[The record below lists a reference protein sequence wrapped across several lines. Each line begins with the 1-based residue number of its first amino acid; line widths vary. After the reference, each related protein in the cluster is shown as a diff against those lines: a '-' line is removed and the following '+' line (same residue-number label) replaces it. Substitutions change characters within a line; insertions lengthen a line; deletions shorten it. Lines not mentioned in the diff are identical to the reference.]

1 MNVLGVIGGSGLYE
15 LPGLANVETVAVD
28 TPYGAPSDVLVRG
41 TLGDTVLLFL
51 PRHGRGHRVPPHRIN
66 YRANVCAMKLSG
78 ATHLVSVSA
87 VGSMREAI
95 VPGHLVVPDQTIDL
109 TKGRTSTFFDDVA
122 VHVPFADPVC
132 KDLAE
137 ALATAAER
145 GDPTGTVHRGGT
157 YLCMEGPQFSTRA
170 ESLLYRSWGVSV
182 IGMTALPE
190 AKLARE
196 AELPYAT
203 LALATDY
210 DCWHES
216 EEDVSV
222 EAVLAVMRANVE
234 RAKRALVELA
244 PRLPD
249 AKKSRAHGI
258 LAGAMLTAPASIPE
272 DARQRLRWLLKGPLS
287 E

>member
-1 MNVLGVIGGSGLYE
+1 
-15 LPGLANVETVAVD
+15 
-28 TPYGAPSDVLVRG
+28 
-41 TLGDTVLLFL
+41 
-51 PRHGRGHRVPPHRIN
+51 
-66 YRANVCAMKLSG
+66 
-78 ATHLVSVSA
+78 
-87 VGSMREAI
+87 
-95 VPGHLVVPDQTIDL
+95 
-109 TKGRTSTFFDDVA
+109 
-122 VHVPFADPVC
+122 
-132 KDLAE
+132 
-137 ALATAAER
+137 
-145 GDPTGTVHRGGT
+145 
-157 YLCMEGPQFSTRA
+157 
-170 ESLLYRSWGVSV
+170 
-182 IGMTALPE
+182 MTALPE